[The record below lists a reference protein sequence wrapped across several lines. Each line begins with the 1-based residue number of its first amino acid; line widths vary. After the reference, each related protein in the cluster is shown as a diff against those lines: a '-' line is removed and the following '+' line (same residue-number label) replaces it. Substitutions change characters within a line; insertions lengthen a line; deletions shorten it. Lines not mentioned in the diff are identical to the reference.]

1 LLDADLGE
9 ELWGWASKAGI
20 VTLPTKPMAF
30 QPASVVIGAAGG
42 DAADLEE
49 KVKDDCRSRP

>member
-30 QPASVVIGAAGG
+30 QPASVV
-42 DAADLEE
+42 
-49 KVKDDCRSRP
+49 